1 MNKSTPGTPED
12 LPLFYKVRTLYY
24 RHLRPSRLPKKPF
37 ARPCVNKSAEKK
49 MISPLR
55 LIHRSWF
62 LLDTPDSEP
71 QSSSSSSSSSGR
83 KTINFRPRE
92 WDHFCFSFDS
102 PSSSARVVVD
112 GMDTAIDGRSYPGLR
127 DVRLPADLL
136 DK

>member
-1 MNKSTPGTPED
+1 MCEQKRGKENDFP
-12 LPLFYKVRTLYY
+12 
-24 RHLRPSRLPKKPF
+24 
-37 ARPCVNKSAEKK
+37 
-49 MISPLR
+49 SPL
-55 LIHRSWF
+55 HRSWF
-62 LLDTPDSEP
+62 LLDAPDSEP
-71 QSSSSSSSSSGR
+71 QSSSSSSSSSSSGR